1 MSVEKMSAV
10 LHHAPVKGTAKLL
23 LVGIANH
30 EGDGGAWPAMST
42 LAKYANVTERNA
54 SKMIQVLKDQGL
66 VEVVE
71 RLGRTNIFRTTVECP
86 ADCDGST
93 NHRYQPPSP
102 ATPVASDTPVGND
115 TPTPVASD
123 GTPPSVATGEPSINH
138 QVNHL
143 TQNAENEFEKFWE
156 AYPKKTNRAAAFDEF
171 ERRDLKWDA
180 IIDGAIRYAESEI
193 VDGEERWIKSP
204 ANFIR
209 DETWRQR
216 FKPGATA
223 RRRIADQKR
232 AEQVANNETE
242 VRELPPKCIHNPDVS
257 VLKCEECRT
266 AWISAT
272 E

>member
-1 MSVEKMSAV
+1 MSVEKMAAV

-30 EGDGGAWPAMST
+30 EGDGGAWPAMAT
-42 LAKYANVTERNA
+42 LARYANVTERNA
-54 SKMIQVLKDQGL
+54 SKMIQILKEQGL

-71 RLGRTNIFRTTVECP
+71 RLGRTNIFRTVVECP
-86 ADCDGST
+86 DDCDKSV

-102 ATPVASDTPVGND
+102 ATPVGSDTPVGND

-123 GTPPSVATGEPSINH
+123 TPPPSPVTGEPSYNH
-138 QVNHL
+138 QLNQN
-143 TQNAENEFEKFWE
+143 TQIAEEVFEQFWE
-156 AYPKKTNRAAAFDEF
+156 IYPKKTGRADAFDEF

-180 IIDGAIRYAESEI
+180 IIDGARRYAESEI
-193 VDGEERWIKSP
+193 VDGEARWIKSP

-223 RRRIADQKR
+223 RRRAAEEKR
-232 AEQVANNETE
+232 KQEATVAEEM
-242 VRELPPKCIHNPDVS
+242 VREQPPRCTHNPDIS

-266 AWISAT
+266 NWLAQD
-272 E
+272 